1 MTINDPMTIND
12 ELASKIQKIERN
24 ALLKW
29 KEFANIQK
37 IEVRFRSPV
46 TPSFVILSEPV
57 QIKCA

>member
-24 ALLKW
+24 PLLKS
-29 KEFANIQK
+29 KEFASIQQ
-37 IEVRFRSPV
+37 IEVRFCSLV